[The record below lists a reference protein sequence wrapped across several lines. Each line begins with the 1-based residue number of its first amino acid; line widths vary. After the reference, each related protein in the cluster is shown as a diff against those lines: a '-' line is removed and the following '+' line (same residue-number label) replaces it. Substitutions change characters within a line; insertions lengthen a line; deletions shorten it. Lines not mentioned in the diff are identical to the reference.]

1 MRLGRDRG
9 KALDD
14 LDTRMPYECTTRY
27 PYDQVVPWLE
37 ATIGEFDREWYRYGS
52 DIASG
57 VTGWDPYDFYRFR
70 DEQAAVLFR
79 LRWS

>member
-1 MRLGRDRG
+1 MPELE
-9 KALDD
+9 D
-14 LDTRMPYECTTRY
+14 LFPCECRTRH

-37 ATIGEFDREWYRYGS
+37 ENVGQFNEAWYRYGT

-57 VTGWDPYDFYRFR
+57 VSGWEPYDYYRFR
-70 DEQAAVLFR
+70 REQDAVLFR

>member
-9 KALDD
+9 KALSD
-14 LDTRMPYECTTRY
+14 LQDLFPYECTTRH

-37 ATIGEFDREWYRYGS
+37 SNIGEFDREWYRYGT

-57 VTGWDPYDFYRFR
+57 VTGWDPCDYYRFR

>member
-1 MRLGRDRG
+1 MPELE
-9 KALDD
+9 D
-14 LDTRMPYECTTRY
+14 LFPYECRTRHAH
-27 PYDQVVPWLE
+27 DQVVPWLE
-37 ATIGEFDREWYRYGS
+37 ATIGEFDREWYRLGS

-57 VTGWDPYDFYRFR
+57 ITGWASDIYRFR

>member
-1 MRLGRDRG
+1 VPEFE
-9 KALDD
+9 D
-14 LDTRMPYECTTRY
+14 LFPYECRTRH

-37 ATIGEFDREWYRYGS
+37 ANVGEFDREWYRYGS

-57 VTGWDPYDFYRFR
+57 ITGWVPDIYRFR